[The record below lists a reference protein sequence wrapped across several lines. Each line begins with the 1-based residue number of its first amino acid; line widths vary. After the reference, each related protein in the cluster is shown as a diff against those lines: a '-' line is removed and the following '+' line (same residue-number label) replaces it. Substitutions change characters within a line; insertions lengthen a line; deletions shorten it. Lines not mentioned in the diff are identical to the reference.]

1 MEKNGNYLLE
11 NSKTYKSDLSW
22 IDCFYNDAAMRIIN
36 DLLTP
41 QLIEEIDR
49 ELVNSL
55 SSNEWTWEV
64 TQKPDV
70 IPNSR
75 PYHYEKWND

>member
-1 MEKNGNYLLE
+1 MEKFDNYLIE
-11 NSKTYKSDLSW
+11 NSKTYKSDISW
-22 IDCFYNDAAMRIIN
+22 VDCFYNDAAMRIIN

-49 ELVNSL
+49 EIVNSL
-55 SSNEWTWEV
+55 SSNQWTWKI
-64 TQKPDV
+64 TQKSDV

-75 PYHYEKWND
+75 PYHYEK

>member
-22 IDCFYNDAAMRIIN
+22 IDRFYNDAAMRIIN

-41 QLIEEIDR
+41 QLIEMDGPTGNLFYIDF
-49 ELVNSL
+49 
-55 SSNEWTWEV
+55 
-64 TQKPDV
+64 K
-70 IPNSR
+70 
-75 PYHYEKWND
+75 